1 MTNDRWRDLR
11 TLVMGGAAD
20 CNEEA
25 METRRF
31 RDLQV
36 WQRSMGLVREVYR
49 LTEGFPRGEQFG
61 LVSQIRRA
69 AVSVPSNIAE
79 GRGRMTD
86 KSFAVF
92 LSQARGSLY
101 ALQTQIELAGDL
113 GFVAKEQVLPVM
125 REAEEITCMIQGLVA
140 TLRI

>member
-1 MTNDRWRDLR
+1 
-11 TLVMGGAAD
+11 
-20 CNEEA
+20 
-25 METRRF
+25 
-31 RDLQV
+31 
-36 WQRSMGLVREVYR
+36 
-49 LTEGFPRGEQFG
+49 
-61 LVSQIRRA
+61 
-69 AVSVPSNIAE
+69 
-79 GRGRMTD
+79 MTD

-125 REAEEITCMIQGLVA
+125 SEAEEITCMIQGLVA